1 MNKFDPG
8 DVLRKLELN
17 KKIGKTHPPETLFWH
32 SLNVY
37 RCAETLAEVIPVPLN
52 DSESRILKWS
62 ALLHDAGKM
71 TAEWQSEGRGPHVPD
86 EITIER
92 IKAVIEEETNSDM
105 ILSKEEEEKV
115 IEFIKEHHTRH
126 TLSDAGTERIIK
138 ILKLADRLVSQ
149 TTIDSGLV
157 EEVDNFLYPNYS
169 ALVLTAEDHPISY
182 YALALADGFI
192 EEPQTEYHGQ
202 VKLLVVNRFQSLY
215 LLKEGVN
222 RADFKNKVCE
232 HIEDRILAILE
243 ERDFLNNPYGKKPG
257 NSLKGSAE
265 EFIFKVH
272 KDKSRIIDEF
282 SKKLDNLNKN
292 FQKSKAKG
300 IQVDEFD
307 VWRGPFN
314 VLLKV
319 SIDYGLKKNLIGTP
333 ITIESVKGNGNSPPP
348 KDSIKMV
355 ADYLNA
361 KTPEEF
367 IDKVIDVIKNNTS
380 PSPDKL
386 PHIKNPSTNEID
398 FLHWND
404 EPLDIKTRANEV
416 YEFYRENLWND
427 STHKRQVREYCFSCK
442 RRKATREAPT
452 TKYMKTD
459 TWTSSQVEKSKVW
472 VCDLCY
478 IAWRLNEMNWSPKG
492 GRFHLDATPNYNH
505 ARVEWKDVFYQGLSS
520 KDWSTFYTFSH
531 EVVFPLRAETPNDA
545 LTEVLKYNS
554 GNKEYPFLID
564 FLFKNGLNATV
575 GAGPRNSGEYLLD
588 GCGLHVGF
596 SEWESY
602 GDAMKLLESTKIQEV
617 LPVVST
623 WRELT
628 QGFGWG
634 TLLAVRHRRG
644 KLKSKENAEVIN
656 NLIKIKS
663 QGSDKMF
670 EEVGGLP
677 LWMNDWDKRFKS
689 AERII
694 RRMDRVT
701 MVASAHRDK
710 YGGTDQEIVDIIANN
725 GLKQWRSEVI
735 KNSEKGQLLATNERM
750 SQVKGIFHSIA
761 RRMWDLRNSHGARRD
776 FVNAVVIAIAYNP
789 KKEA

>member
-1 MNKFDPG
+1 
-8 DVLRKLELN
+8 
-17 KKIGKTHPPETLFWH
+17 
-32 SLNVY
+32 
-37 RCAETLAEVIPVPLN
+37 
-52 DSESRILKWS
+52 
-62 ALLHDAGKM
+62 
-71 TAEWQSEGRGPHVPD
+71 
-86 EITIER
+86 
-92 IKAVIEEETNSDM
+92 KAVIEEETNSDM
-105 ILSKEEEEKV
+105 ALSKEEEETV

-157 EEVDNFLYPNYS
+157 DEVDNFLHPNYS

-182 YALALADGFI
+182 YALSLADGFI
-192 EEPQTEYHGQ
+192 EEPQAEYHGQ

-215 LLKEGVN
+215 LLKEGVS
-222 RADFKNKVCE
+222 RTDFKDKVFKT
-232 HIEDRILAILE
+232 IESGISISLE
-243 ERDFLNNPYGKKPG
+243 RRDLLNNPYGKKPG
-257 NSLKGSAE
+257 NSLKGSAND
-265 EFIFKVH
+265 FISQVH
-272 KDKSRIIDEF
+272 RDKPQITDEF
-282 SKKLDNLNKN
+282 YKKLNNLNKN
-292 FQKSKAKG
+292 LQKSKAKG

-307 VWRGPFN
+307 LWRGPFN

-319 SIDYGLKKNLIGTP
+319 SMDVEPKTKNLIGTP
-333 ITIESVKGNGNSPPP
+333 ITVESVKGNGNSPPS

-380 PSPDKL
+380 PPSDK
-386 PHIKNPSTNEID
+386 PFDITTD

-404 EPLDIKTRANEV
+404 EPVNATARADEV
-416 YEFYRENLWND
+416 YKYYKDNLWNN

-452 TKYMKTD
+452 IKYMKTD
-459 TWTSSQVEKSKVW
+459 TWTSSQVEKDKVW

-478 IAWRLNEMNWSPKG
+478 IAWRLNEMNWGLEG

-505 ARVEWKDVFYQGLSS
+505 ARVEWKDVFYQGLPSVS
-520 KDWSTFYTFSH
+520 WFTSYTPSH
-531 EVVFPLRAETPNDA
+531 EMIFPLKAETPNGA
-545 LTEVLKYNS
+545 LTEVLNYS
-554 GNKEYPFLID
+554 SRNKEYPSLID
-564 FLFKNGLNATV
+564 FLFRSGLNATV

-588 GCGLHVGF
+588 GCGLRVGF

-602 GDAMKLLESTKIQEV
+602 GNSMKLLESTKIQKV
-617 LPVVST
+617 FPVVST

-644 KLKSKENAEVIN
+644 KLKSRENAEVIN
-656 NLIKIKS
+656 DLIKIKS

-677 LWMNDWDKRFKS
+677 LWISGWDKRFKS

-694 RRMDRVT
+694 RRMERVT

-710 YGGTDQEIVDIIANN
+710 YGGTDQEIVEVIAGN

-761 RRMWDLRNSHGARRD
+761 GRMWDLRNSHGARRD